1 MSEANLLEEFLLECE
16 RERGQP
22 NFFRQPENGKRFCTL
37 SRSER
42 LKRIRETEQ
51 LFAEVLYRRL
61 PPGVA
66 DQVAETIGKAWAEW
80 AK

>member
-1 MSEANLLEEFLLECE
+1 MYEPNPLEEFLLECE
-16 RERGQP
+16 RERGKP
-22 NFFRQPENGKRFCTL
+22 DFSRKPENGKRFYTL
-37 SRSER
+37 SRWER